1 MHIKLLLVIT
11 ALLSIIAC
19 SDSTQQNTDESAK
32 ESNELSVET
41 SKPSGLDVNNNTV
54 KIAKGELSKREI
66 KKAKDQQIARSLL
79 INGEKFR
86 LLSGVLKKGA
96 KVLNINMHEY
106 GTVKGGIVVVVKS
119 DYAFE
124 DKRFTQVEVSK
135 IANKT
140 FRLIH
145 EKDNELMNFYQRLTR
160 MTQFD
165 VVELEIDYSAKA
177 KKEEY

>member
-32 ESNELSVET
+32 ELSVET
-41 SKPSGLDVNNNTV
+41 GKPSDLGVNNKTV
-54 KIAKGELSKREI
+54 KIAKGELSKSDI

-79 INGEKFR
+79 INGEKHR
-86 LLSGVLKKGA
+86 LLSDVLKKGA

-106 GTVKGGIVVVVKS
+106 GMIKGGIVVVVKG

-124 DKRFTQVEVSK
+124 DELFTQVNVSK

-145 EKDNELMNFYQRLTR
+145 KKDNELMNFYQHLTR
-160 MTQFD
+160 MAQFD

-177 KKEEY
+177 RKEEY